1 MNIQNEEKVVRYV
14 ERFQSVIASDGFAG
28 FFHADAGDN
37 TQATLNALLIIEAID
52 AAALLRRAMWMFE
65 GGAPPREQIA
75 RREALR
81 QIGETERSVLRQ
93 LDERFS
99 RSNDELTR
107 SLARYSQSL
116 EERYYVAWKED
127 KWAFLAP
134 NTNAHGQH
142 TRRRGYISDF

>member
-1 MNIQNEEKVVRYV
+1 MSKSNEEKVLSYI
-14 ERFQSVIASDGFAG
+14 ERFQSVVARDGFAG

-52 AAALLRRAMWMFE
+52 AAALLRRAMWVFE

-99 RSNDELTR
+99 RYNDELTR
-107 SLARYSQSL
+107 SFARYSRSL
-116 EERYYVAWKED
+116 EERYCV
-127 KWAFLAP
+127 
-134 NTNAHGQH
+134 T
-142 TRRRGYISDF
+142 